1 MEALQRHLAASPH
14 DKSCKRSLQML
25 VHKRRR
31 MLQYLMHSD
40 FSGYRILIREMG
52 MRALPVQ
59 PIKFASTR
67 GQKDPHKTIRA
78 KHARLKRRRGRGQ
91 KGH

>member
-1 MEALQRHLAASPH
+1 LQRHLAANPH

-40 FSGYRILIREMG
+40 FAGYRILIREMG
-52 MRALPVQ
+52 MRALPIQ
-59 PIKFASTR
+59 PSKFTSTR
-67 GQKDPHKTIRA
+67 GQTDPHKVIRA
-78 KHARLKRRRGRGQ
+78 KHSRQKRRTGRGH